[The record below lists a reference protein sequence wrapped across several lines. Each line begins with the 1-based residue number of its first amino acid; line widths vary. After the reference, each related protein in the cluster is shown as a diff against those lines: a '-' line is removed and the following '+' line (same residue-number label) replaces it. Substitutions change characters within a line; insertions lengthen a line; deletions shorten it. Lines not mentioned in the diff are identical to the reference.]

1 MKWLASL
8 IFLCAAP
15 VAAQNVFVLGETH
28 DNPLHHAEQANL
40 IAEIAPTA
48 LIFEMLSPEQAKV
61 LNASER
67 DAALGDLI
75 GWQESGWPDFAMYLP
90 VFTASDAPVYGASVP
105 RDDLMAA
112 IGTDAASVFGD
123 DAEQFGLL
131 EPAPKDMRQEQA
143 DAHCGA
149 LPDEMLD
156 GMVEAQRLRDASFAR
171 TTLQALDE
179 TGGPVVLISGSGHA
193 RIDRGV
199 PAYIANAR
207 PDVEVYSIGIVEL
220 ETVLPFDE
228 IITTEAAEREDPCNA
243 FR

>member
-28 DNPLHHAEQANL
+28 DNPLHHAEQARL
-40 IAEIAPTA
+40 IAEISPTA
-48 LIFEMLSPEQAKV
+48 LVFEMLSSEQAELV
-61 LNASER
+61 NNSER
-67 DAALGDLI
+67 NAALGEVI
-75 GWQESGWPDFAMYLP
+75 GWEDAGWPDFAMYLP
-90 VFTASDAPVYGASVP
+90 IFTATNAPVYGARVP
-105 RDDLMAA
+105 RADLMAA
-112 IGTDAASVFGD
+112 IGTDAASVFGE

-131 EPAPKDMRQEQA
+131 QPAPEDMRQEQA

-199 PAYIANAR
+199 PAYIAAAR

-220 ETVLPFDE
+220 ETDLPFDE
-228 IITTEAAEREDPCNA
+228 VIITEAAEREDPCNA